1 MNNHNIIDNTI
12 KKYNMLPHYSKV
24 VVGVSGGADSMCLL
38 HYLLSVKNQLDLE
51 IIVAHINHNLRGD
64 ESLRDENFVR
74 DYCNKNN
81 IKFELKSVDISSLAK
96 DRKIGTEECGRNV
109 RYDFFNKLAGLE
121 GLIATAHTA
130 SDNAET
136 LLFNITR
143 GTGINGLSGIPP
155 TRDNIIRPL
164 IFMSRE
170 DVEEY
175 CKENKVVYITDSSN
189 LSDNYS
195 RNKIRHHVIPHL
207 KNINSR
213 LENNISKLSETA
225 KEDNDYLLE
234 LARLSLNSTE
244 YKNGYDAKKIHSL
257 ALPIKK
263 RSIIL
268 MAQKHNI
275 KINSNHI
282 NIIIGMLS
290 DKGAVDIDE
299 NIQFICDGIVC
310 YFTERNKQN
319 DSSLKNINNNWEF
332 RLNKTKEFNI
342 NNQKYLIISS
352 HNDNIRQN
360 FKNSKILFNNS
371 INCDI
376 IADNT
381 LIRGRRAGDFFA
393 KAGRNCTKSLKKLL
407 NELKFTQEQRQNL
420 VLIANGSEVLWIDG
434 IGVSERA
441 KVSNLNNSI
450 LILKT
455 GDNII

>member
-12 KKYNMLPHYSKV
+12 EKFNMLPPCSKI

-38 HYLLSVKNQLDLE
+38 HYLLSVKNRLSLE

-74 DYCNKNN
+74 DFCYKNN
-81 IKFELKSVDISSLAK
+81 VRFELKSVDIASLAK
-96 DRKIGTEECGRNV
+96 VSKIGTEECGRNV
-109 RYDFFNKLAGLE
+109 RYDFFNELAGLE

-136 LLFNITR
+136 VMFNITR

-155 TRDNIIRPL
+155 IRDNIIRPL

-170 DVEEY
+170 DIEEY
-175 CKENKVVYITDSSN
+175 CKEYEVEYIIDSSN
-189 LSDNYS
+189 LSDDYA
-195 RNKIRHHVIPHL
+195 RNKIRHHVIPNL
-207 KNINSR
+207 KDINSR
-213 LENNISKLSETA
+213 FENNISKLSKTA

-234 LARLSLNSTE
+234 LANQVLNSAKC
-244 YKNGYDAKKIHSL
+244 KNGYDVKKINSN

-282 NIIIGMLS
+282 NIIINLLS
-290 DKGAVDIDE
+290 DAGAVDIDE
-299 NIQFICDGIVC
+299 NIQFKCDGIVC
-310 YFTERNKQN
+310 FFTEKNKLN
-319 DSSLKNINNNWEF
+319 EAKSKKENIDWEF
-332 RLNKTKEFNI
+332 PLNKTKEFNI
-342 NNQKYLIISS
+342 NDKKYYIISYD
-352 HNDNIRQN
+352 NDNIRQN
-360 FKNSKILFNNS
+360 FKNSKILFNNA

-376 IADNT
+376 IDDNT
-381 LIRGRRAGDFFA
+381 LIRGRRAGDFFT

-407 NELKFTQEQRQNL
+407 NELKFTHEQRQNL

-434 IGVSERA
+434 VGISERA
-441 KVSNLNNSI
+441 HVSNLNNSI
-450 LILKT
+450 MILKT
-455 GDNII
+455 EDNII